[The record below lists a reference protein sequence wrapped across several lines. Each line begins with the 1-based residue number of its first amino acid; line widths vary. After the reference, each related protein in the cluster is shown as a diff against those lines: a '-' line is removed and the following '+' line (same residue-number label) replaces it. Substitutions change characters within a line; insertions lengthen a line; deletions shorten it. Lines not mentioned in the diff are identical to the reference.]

1 MNYIFFSSI
10 IFKND
15 STFYYNPNQTLH
27 LFEIH
32 LGDIPKV
39 FKISNHNFSGH
50 NFNRH
55 LFLHNDTLYSYG
67 GQGLFN
73 SSSKFLYFDYR
84 SKLWRTKEIKYYPF
98 DSKKVYN
105 SWKIGNKIMVLLGH
119 FSDFQTTKLD
129 TQMQFSFGEI
139 NLEKLYDV

>member
-1 MNYIFFSSI
+1 MKKIFFLICLYSLITKGFAQDPGIIDTFEIHNQIKSFGIDEEILNFELYFFSSI

-15 STFYYNPNQTLH
+15 STLYYNPNQTLH

-39 FKISNHNFSGH
+39 VKISNHNFSGH

-55 LFLHNDTLYSYG
+55 LFLYNDVLYSYG

-73 SSSKFLYFDYR
+73 STPELLY
-84 SKLWRTKEIKYYPF
+84 
-98 DSKKVYN
+98 
-105 SWKIGNKIMVLLGH
+105 
-119 FSDFQTTKLD
+119 
-129 TQMQFSFGEI
+129 
-139 NLEKLYDV
+139 